1 MLLFQMG
8 WMKNDKIWMPFGILS
23 RYVETAGGILK
34 STWGKNCHSFA
45 TTSPSLS
52 SFQSTFLP
60 FLQINIAKHKHSFL
74 QSFSLCL
81 LFHSHKESAK
91 HSCCSSLGQTN
102 LFDEHKSVNGLEP
115 FHGWLHLSLRG
126 EREGWFMSNPGTI
139 RGPIKQLL
147 INMGPV
153 CPMWLKLA
161 K

>member
-1 MLLFQMG
+1 MIKYECLLVFFLGMLKLQEAFSNLLEQPG
-8 WMKNDKIWMPFGILS
+8 
-23 RYVETAGGILK
+23 
-34 STWGKNCHSFA
+34 GKNCHSFA

-52 SFQSTFLP
+52 SYQSTFLP
-60 FLQINIAKHKHSFL
+60 FLKHSFL
-74 QSFSLCL
+74 QSFSLWL
-81 LFHSHKESAK
+81 LFHSHKKSAK

-126 EREGWFMSNPGTI
+126 ERGGWFMSNPGAI